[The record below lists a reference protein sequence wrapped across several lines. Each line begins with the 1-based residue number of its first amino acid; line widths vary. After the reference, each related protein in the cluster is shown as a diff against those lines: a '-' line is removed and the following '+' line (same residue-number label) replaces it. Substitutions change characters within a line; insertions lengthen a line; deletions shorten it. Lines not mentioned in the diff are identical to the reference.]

1 MSNELKDICERL
13 EGKEYVD
20 KTKWLVTRAEKISR
34 SGWEIQIT
42 KQEELQEA
50 TNGDV

>member
-20 KTKWLVTRAEKISR
+20 KTKWLVTRAEKISG
-34 SGWEIQIT
+34 GWEIQIT

-50 TNGDV
+50 GNGGV

>member
-20 KTKWLVTRAEKISR
+20 KTRWLVTGAEKISG
-34 SGWEIQIT
+34 GWEIQIT
-42 KQEELQEA
+42 KQEELQESKY
-50 TNGDV
+50 GDV